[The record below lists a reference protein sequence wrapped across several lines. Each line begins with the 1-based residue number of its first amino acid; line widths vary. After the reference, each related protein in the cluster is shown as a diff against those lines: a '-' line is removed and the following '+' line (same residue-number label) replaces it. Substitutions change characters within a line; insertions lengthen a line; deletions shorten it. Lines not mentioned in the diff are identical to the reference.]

1 MHAYIF
7 GLFLFIVFLC
17 CRLVAAH
24 IHQCILEG
32 VWVVVAVIW
41 VVADQDLIIE
51 VSRLITSWDC
61 ICGVNQDASNISVYF

>member
-1 MHAYIF
+1 
-7 GLFLFIVFLC
+7 
-17 CRLVAAH
+17 LVAAH

-51 VSRLITSWDC
+51 HLLFFSQVPAKVALWSPVHLS
-61 ICGVNQDASNISVYF
+61 VNRSDMIKWLL

>member
-41 VVADQDLIIE
+41 VVVVQDLIIE
-51 VSRLITSWDC
+51 VSHLITSWDC
-61 ICGVNQDASNISVYF
+61 ILWSTSRCI

>member
-1 MHAYIF
+1 MHIF
-7 GLFLFIVFLC
+7 LVYSYLLFFLC